1 MRQERNR
8 KTKIALTQKQKMHA
22 MKLFHVL
29 GGVVSRKE
37 LEKVAFKAHGLGTAL
52 SSAQRQQETSE
63 SWWNAAPAKQMQRAQ
78 SAAHGL
84 LRVQENTHPDPQ
96 DASIRNMRRIMM
108 RRRERRVG
116 GGM

>member
-37 LEKVAFKAHGLGTAL
+37 LEKVAFKAHGLGTAV
-52 SSAQRQQETSE
+52 SSAQRQQETSD

-78 SAAHGL
+78 SAAHGH
-84 LRVQENTHPDPQ
+84 LRVQENTYPDPQ
-96 DASIRNMRRIMM
+96 DASIRDKENVAAR
-108 RRRERRVG
+108 
-116 GGM
+116 